1 MTHHQNNTWMR
12 IVMITTY
19 IMIKMVCQQIMNNIR
34 PIQMRWIE
42 SNRIKKD
49 IKDKSPSIITNP
61 MLITSATTI
70 DSFRTLMMKT
80 MRILLITLR
89 YQKMTLQCNMIIVV
103 KVVGL
108 ILFQIKEKLKVITL
122 NLNPLEEVEQK
133 VL

>member
-19 IMIKMVCQQIMNNIR
+19 IMIKMVCQQIMSNIR

>member
-12 IVMITTY
+12 IVMITIY
-19 IMIKMVCQQIMNNIR
+19 IMIKMGCQQITNNIR

-49 IKDKSPSIITNP
+49 IKDRSPNIITNQ
-61 MLITSATTI
+61 MLITSAMTI
-70 DSFRTLMMKT
+70 DSFRILMMKT
-80 MRILLITLR
+80 MRLLTFI
-89 YQKMTLQCNMIIVV
+89 YQKMTLKFSLIIVV

-108 ILFQIKEKLKVITL
+108 ILFRIKEKLKVITL

-133 VL
+133 VLQI